1 MLFLNEDAI
10 RQAVSP
16 ADMMDAVEEAYRLFT
31 AGQCVMA
38 DRLAVSQEGLSML
51 YMPCFAGDYVSTKI
65 LASCPENPARGLPAL
80 DGVVLLNRAD
90 TGQLEAILDGATVT
104 ALRTGA
110 VGGVAVRH
118 LAPTD
123 ARTAGLVGCGVQG
136 LHQLAFVCA
145 ERDIRTI
152 YLRQSPGRD
161 LTEFVQALR
170 AMLSPRQPEILLC
183 PSADQVLKSSDIVI
197 TATPSRQPLFS
208 NDPALF
214 RGKCIL
220 AIGSWQPDMREI
232 PDAVFSAASE
242 VFIELPYA
250 CQESGDLSQP
260 LASGVLTRDR
270 VKLLGDF
277 LAKKAA
283 GTPPPLGETRYFKS
297 VGMGVFDTLAARA
310 ILRAAREKGLGQPVN
325 ER

>member
-1 MLFLNEDAI
+1 MLFLNAQEI

-16 ADMMDAVEEAYRLFT
+16 EEMMAAVEEAYRLFT

-38 DRLAVSQEGLSML
+38 DRVAVSHGGLSML
-51 YMPCFAGDYVSTKI
+51 YMPCFAGAYVSTKI

-90 TGQLEAILDGATVT
+90 TGQLAAILDGAAVT

-110 VGGVAVRH
+110 VGGVAARH
-118 LAPTD
+118 LARAD

-145 ERDIRTI
+145 VREIHAI
-152 YLRQSPGRD
+152 YLRQTPGRD
-161 LTEFVQALR
+161 LTEFIRQLR
-170 AMLSPRQPEILLC
+170 AMLPARQPEIVLC
-183 PSADQVLKSSDIVI
+183 PSADDVLKNCDIVI

-208 NDPALF
+208 DDPALF

-232 PDAVFSAASE
+232 PDAVFDPAEE

-270 VKLLGDF
+270 VRLFGDF
-277 LAKKAA
+277 LADKAA

-297 VGMGVFDTLAARA
+297 VGMGVFDTLAAQA
-310 ILRAAREKGLGQPVN
+310 ILQAARKKGLGQRGN
-325 ER
+325 E

>member
-1 MLFLNEDAI
+1 MLFLNEQAI

-16 ADMMDAVEEAYRLFT
+16 EEMMAAVEEAYRLFT
-31 AGQCVMA
+31 AGQCTMA
-38 DRLAVSQEGLSML
+38 DRVAVSQEGLSML

-65 LASCPENPARGLPAL
+65 LASCPANPARGLPAL

-90 TGQLEAILDGATVT
+90 TGQLEAILDGAAVT

-110 VGGVAVRH
+110 VGGVAARH
-118 LAPTD
+118 LARAD

-136 LHQLAFVCA
+136 LHQLVFVCA
-145 ERDIRTI
+145 VREIHTI
-152 YLRQSPGRD
+152 YLRQTPGRD
-161 LTEFVQALR
+161 LTEFIRQLR

-183 PSADQVLKSSDIVI
+183 PSADEVLKNSDIVI
-197 TATPSRQPLFS
+197 TATPARQPLFS
-208 NDPALF
+208 DDPALF
-214 RGKCIL
+214 RGKCVL

-232 PDAVFSAASE
+232 PDAVFFAGAE

-260 LASGVLTRDR
+260 LASGALTRDR
-270 VKLLGDF
+270 VRLLGAF
-277 LAKKAA
+277 LADKAA

-297 VGMGVFDTLAARA
+297 VGMGVFDTLAAQA
-310 ILRAAREKGLGQPVN
+310 ILQAARRKGLGQQMT
-325 ER
+325 